1 MSLLS
6 NTIEICLC
14 QGENQVLSKVME
26 KISVDYEELKKAFES
41 QKCPKD
47 DKIKA
52 LRNTARALETEN
64 KLLLEEKEMIARDN
78 ANARGALEQKIAM
91 IENDSQIQ
99 KEQMSA
105 YCKEKKHLLDRFE
118 RLENEKLNVMRELS
132 RVEKELET
140 TKTQVNKVNL
150 GEVITLLVLFLFTI
164 FIVCFYQ

>member
-1 MSLLS
+1 M
-6 NTIEICLC
+6 
-14 QGENQVLSKVME
+14 SKVME

-78 ANARGALEQKIAM
+78 ANTKSALEQKIAM

-99 KEQMSA
+99 KEQLSA
-105 YCKEKKHLLDRFE
+105 YSKEKKHLLDRFE

-140 TKTQVNKVNL
+140 TKSQVNKVNL

>member
-1 MSLLS
+1 MVSEE
-6 NTIEICLC
+6 IEICLFKE
-14 QGENQVLSKVME
+14 ENQVLSKVMG
-26 KISVDYEELKKAFES
+26 KISGDYEELKKAFES

-105 YCKEKKHLLDRFE
+105 YSKEKKHLLDRFE

-140 TKTQVNKVNL
+140 TKSQVNKVNI
-150 GEVITLLVLFLFTI
+150 GEVIILFGLFLFSVL
-164 FIVCFYQ
+164 IVCFYR